1 MMWRKKRSSM
11 FSHEA
16 GVMCMC
22 KRGCLALSTG
32 RALRGSTAARR
43 ARAAARHET
52 ERDARFGQGVG
63 RHLQRLFIAREDAD
77 MVRAHLAAGV
87 GDQLVTV
94 VQGYAKARGGQDFGH
109 RALHF
114 DQFFFGHFYL
124 FKTDVPQSAPERSMR
139 PPRPS

>member
-16 GVMCMC
+16 GLMCMC

-32 RALRGSTAARR
+32 KALRGSTAARR
-43 ARAAARHET
+43 PGAAASQMT
-52 ERDARFGQGVG
+52 ESDAPFGQVVG
-63 RHLQRLFIAREDAD
+63 PHLQPHFIAPQDAY
-77 MVRAHLAAGV
+77 VVLAHLAPGV
-87 GDQLVTV
+87 GDHLVPV
-94 VQGYAKARGGQDFGH
+94 ARGYAKARVGQAFGP

-124 FKTDVPQSAPERSMR
+124 FKTDVPQSAPERSKR